1 MTRQKK
7 SRKPGPLAP
16 AKKPKDAQEGSGP
29 AHGKKKGKGQKPGQ
43 RHNISHTKTKSTADA
58 KGQQDDP
65 RKGSRRKI
73 PLVDIHEKPV
83 ANAPLTP
90 AEELH
95 QLEQDHHLQAL
106 VERFEQG
113 EELSEQDQAYLDEKS
128 DRYEQ
133 LAQQL
138 GIDLDDEDEW
148 DDEEY

>member
-16 AKKPKDAQEGSGP
+16 AKKPKDHNDGVSSTQ
-29 AHGKKKGKGQKPGQ
+29 GKKKGKGQKPGQ
-43 RHNISHTKTKSTADA
+43 RHNVSSTKTASTSGTE
-58 KGQQDDP
+58 GQKTDP

-73 PLVDIHEKPV
+73 PLVNPVEKPEV
-83 ANAPLTP
+83 KALTP

-95 QLEQDHHLQAL
+95 QLEQDQRLQAL

-113 EELSEQDQAYLDEKS
+113 ETLSEQEQAYLDEKS

-133 LAQQL
+133 LAEQL
-138 GIDLDDEDEW
+138 GIDLDDDDEW